1 MIAGEFADADA
12 ITAETTRLIDEPMV
26 EDRRTHT
33 SSITLEDA
41 LTYG

>member
-1 MIAGEFADADA
+1 MIAGELAGDD
-12 ITAETTRLIDEPMV
+12 TLTEETTRLTPEHTV
-26 EDRRTHT
+26 GDRRSHT